1 MPNGIARMRF
11 LRKGMTFKGKGP
23 GMAIRFLGLP
33 LRGWCSAQRIRITVI
48 AGGNH
53 TIMYR
58 WLKEPDEV
66 ALRDNAR

>member
-1 MPNGIARMRF
+1 MPNSIARMRF
-11 LRKGMTFKGKGP
+11 LKKRMTFKGKRP

-33 LRGWCSAQRIRITVI
+33 LREWCSAQRIRITVI

-66 ALRDNAR
+66 AFLNNAR